1 MIIDIAKR
9 KFNTALNLAEH
20 SRYFDALAIFTSYPD
35 DYEAQLNR
43 IGCLSAMGEPIA
55 AVRVLRRLLAKCYFT
70 HNVFAD
76 VISLGEPTEH
86 IVKDTVSKLIGKQIG
101 RASCRER
108 V

>member
-55 AVRVLRRLLAKCYFT
+55 AVRVLRTVLYAGRIIFPLLASSS
-70 HNVFAD
+70 
-76 VISLGEPTEH
+76 I
-86 IVKDTVSKLIGKQIG
+86 
-101 RASCRER
+101 R
-108 V
+108 